1 MTHGSAPFP
10 SPHSSP
16 FFSFSSSF
24 KNLQQLRAWQ
34 HHRSP
39 ARGGDI
45 AKAAAAG
52 VRKFEKSLKTLQDS
66 PPPPAP
72 EAPTA
77 QTGASAP
84 RASGPGSC
92 WSSSRFLPGKEKK
105 KKIFPQAKS
114 CLLQHRFP
122 APSASP
128 ARPQNPVSEF
138 ARCHLVGSGPR
149 RVLVAPPLP
158 ARGQILRSWGTG
170 RHRGA
175 PNSAVRLGRQAHL
188 SPAPPPASRWGCSS
202 SSPAWCLLPGLAPGF
217 ARSLVAGCGAR
228 RASWLT
234 PSGRSQHA
242 RGCSAGLGRRG
253 DSPTHGGD
261 AKRPAARLQV
271 AGAPRGGGGGGWRP
285 GPTARYAGR
294 EGGAGG
300 GCLQPRWR
308 GVAARPGDPSRP
320 VQDRRAP
327 GGGRRREL
335 RAGAASL
342 RSSSSSSSPPSSP
355 SSSLRRQ
362 QVGLGAAAA
371 AQSSSGRA
379 GPSCGLPGRLSP
391 EPLPRDAREAGRAR
405 RGARAHTLH
414 APTAGLR
421 GSPGPPGTEAGTPPR
436 LRSPRPPLPGLP
448 PQAGPAAQAVSAM
461 TSMKQGAVSFPQV
474 PPSRRS
480 PPHPAL
486 PVAPSPKLRLAAP
499 DSLTSPST

>member
-1 MTHGSAPFP
+1 MAAPPFHPHTLPPFP
-10 SPHSSP
+10 LFPPPLRISSNFGLGSTTVAQPEAGTSQRRPRQEYESLKSHLKHCKILPNPPHP
-16 FFSFSSSF
+16 
-24 KNLQQLRAWQ
+24 KRPP
-34 HHRSP
+34 HRQEPRLHVP
-39 ARGGDI
+39 AGPG
-45 AKAAAAG
+45 AAG
-52 VRKFEKSLKTLQDS
+52 VPL
-66 PPPPAP
+66 
-72 EAPTA
+72 
-77 QTGASAP
+77 
-84 RASGPGSC
+84 GS
-92 WSSSRFLPGKEKK
+92 RQEKK
-105 KKIFPQAKS
+105 KKKSFPKRKVACCSTVSLPPRLPPQDPKI
-114 CLLQHRFP
+114 
-122 APSASP
+122 PSRNSQGATW
-128 ARPQNPVSEF
+128 
-138 ARCHLVGSGPR
+138 SGADPR
-149 RVLVAPPLP
+149 RVLVVPPLP
-158 ARGQILRSWGTG
+158 ARGQVLRSWGTG

-285 GPTARYAGR
+285 GPAARYAGR

-342 RSSSSSSSPPSSP
+342 CSSSSSSPPSSP

-414 APTAGLR
+414 APAAGLR

>member
-16 FFSFSSSF
+16 FSSFSSSF
-24 KNLQQLRAWQ
+24 KNLQQLGAWQ

-52 VRKFEKSLKTLQDS
+52 VGKFEKSLKTLQDS

-92 WSSSRFLPGKEKK
+92 WSSSRSSPGKEKK
-105 KKIFPQAKS
+105 NLSPSEKLPAAAPFP
-114 CLLQHRFP
+114 CPLGFP
-122 APSASP
+122 L
-128 ARPQNPVSEF
+128 RPQNPVSEF
-138 ARCHLVGSGPR
+138 ARCHLVWSGPPPSAR
-149 RVLVAPPLP
+149 RPSLAGPRTGLEKLGDREAP
-158 ARGQILRSWGTG
+158 
-170 RHRGA
+170 GA
-175 PNSAVRLGRQAHL
+175 PNSAARLGRQAHL

-253 DSPTHGGD
+253 DSPTHGAD

-271 AGAPRGGGGGGWRP
+271 AGAPRGGSGGGWRP
-285 GPTARYAGR
+285 GPAARYAGR
-294 EGGAGG
+294 AGGAGG

-342 RSSSSSSSPPSSP
+342 RSSSSSPPSSP

-391 EPLPRDAREAGRAR
+391 EPLPRDARKAGRAR

-414 APTAGLR
+414 APAAGLR